1 MAVPHQPL
9 RHART
14 WPAGRNVSAVVAVA
28 LLILLPS
35 GCSLGQG
42 GADPAADF
50 EEITA
55 AIGTGGVKGVD
66 VEIINDQL
74 RVSVSTHG
82 ADGPQAWS
90 ISDGEVSATPSY
102 E

>member
-1 MAVPHQPL
+1 MAVENEPSH
-9 RHART
+9 RARFWRARRGST
-14 WPAGRNVSAVVAVA
+14 AVAAVA
-28 LLILLPS
+28 LLLLVPS
-35 GCSLGQG
+35 ACSQGQG
-42 GADPAADF
+42 EADPAADF